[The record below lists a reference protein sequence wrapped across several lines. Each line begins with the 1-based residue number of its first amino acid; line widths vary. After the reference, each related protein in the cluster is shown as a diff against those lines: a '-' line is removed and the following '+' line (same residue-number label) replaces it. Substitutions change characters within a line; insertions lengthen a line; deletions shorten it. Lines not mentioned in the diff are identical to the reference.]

1 MTEMS
6 LPPLPNPSPARG
18 EGLSDGS
25 VVPPNSSPLAG
36 EEGARP
42 RQRVGR
48 RGGRGSLLDLA
59 KRGRK
64 NQTDAERKLWSILRS
79 HRLHG
84 WKFKRQ
90 EQLGDFIVDFVC
102 FRARLI
108 VEADGSQHAE
118 SEADARRTA
127 WLESQGFRVIRF
139 WNNDILLNPDGV
151 ATAILVALEVPSPTS
166 PRQQA
171 AKAPYPL
178 PHGERVTSPTS
189 SPLAGEE
196 GAHPRPRVGWRGGG

>member
-1 MTEMS
+1 LTEPS
-6 LPPLPNPSPARG
+6 QPPLPDPLPRG
-18 EGLSDGS
+18 EREEVAHDLQ
-25 VVPPNSSPLAG
+25 NSSPLAG

-48 RGGRGSLLDLA
+48 RGGQRSLLDLA

-64 NQTDAERKLWSILRS
+64 KSTDAERKLWSILRS
-79 HRLHG
+79 HRLQG
-84 WKFKRQ
+84 WKLKRQ
-90 EQLGDFIVDFVC
+90 EQLGDYIVDFVC

-118 SEADARRTA
+118 NEADVERTA
-127 WLESQGFRVIRF
+127 WLEGERFRVIRF

-151 ATAILVALEVPSPTS
+151 ATAILAALDDPSPTP

-171 AKAPYPL
+171 AKASYTL
-178 PHGERVTSPTS
+178 PQGERMAARIS

-196 GAHPRPRVGWRGGG
+196 GARPRQRVGRRGGN